1 MTDNYFSEDIQD
13 MINQLIEH
21 FIDGKSKP
29 SWFEDKDA
37 LRWFQDEVGP
47 YDGDVISALDVD
59 AELECLTD
67 DYKNISDI
75 EKINIVRAEFDDLES
90 MTSHYILINRVEH
103 SDGRS
108 VFLRIEL
115 YEGPGDNPVFVP
127 EAYTSRDEIIVDTI
141 LNYREG
147 TTKPD
152 GNPLSD
158 AEILKLWDKVVMED
172 ER

>member
-29 SWFEDKDA
+29 SWFENKDA

>member
-21 FIDGKSKP
+21 FLDGKPKP
-29 SWFEDKDA
+29 SWFENEDG

-47 YDGDVISALDVD
+47 YEGDVISAMDIENELD
-59 AELECLTD
+59 CLTD

-75 EKINIVRAEFDDLES
+75 EKINEVRATFNDLES
-90 MTSHYILINRVEH
+90 VTSHYILINRVEH
-103 SDGRS
+103 SDKRS
-108 VFLRIEL
+108 VFLRVEL

-141 LNYREG
+141 LKYREG
-147 TTKPD
+147 TTRPD
-152 GNPLSD
+152 GSPLSD
-158 AEILKLWDKVVMED
+158 AEILKLWDKAVM
-172 ER
+172 

>member
-29 SWFEDKDA
+29 SWFENKDA

-67 DYKNISDI
+67 DYKNISD
-75 EKINIVRAEFDDLES
+75 KNK
-90 MTSHYILINRVEH
+90 YI
-103 SDGRS
+103 
-108 VFLRIEL
+108 F
-115 YEGPGDNPVFVP
+115 
-127 EAYTSRDEIIVDTI
+127 
-141 LNYREG
+141 
-147 TTKPD
+147 
-152 GNPLSD
+152 
-158 AEILKLWDKVVMED
+158 
-172 ER
+172 